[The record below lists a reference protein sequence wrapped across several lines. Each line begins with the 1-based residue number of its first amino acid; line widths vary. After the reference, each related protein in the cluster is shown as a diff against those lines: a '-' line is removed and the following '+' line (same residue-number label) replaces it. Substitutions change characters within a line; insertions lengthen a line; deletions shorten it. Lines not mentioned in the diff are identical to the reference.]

1 MISMKR
7 YIKPMG
13 VVFFTVMLFMTG
25 SFYLNHLLKKD
36 MIAQQTEQL
45 SGEIDLLTPFLID
58 KDELVFNPEK
68 LSQSLSG
75 SERITVLSATG
86 HVLYDSSHQ
95 VSLDVTRKN
104 RPEIKGILEGEAKEL
119 TDIRDSQTVN
129 TELLYVAKG
138 IYVNDELIGVVRLA
152 ENYLGVSENIMSIQR
167 SVTLILFILLLFMLI
182 LALYIYRQNKKPLD
196 FILPILK
203 EATQNPEKKQEI
215 IEAPSEWRE
224 LYETV
229 YELMDETN
237 LLYYKQLQNK
247 EKLYFLFNN
256 LSIGIFI
263 LNQDLEITL
272 ANTVVEEWFQ
282 KKWKVES
289 YETWISHKK
298 LKQMIRLAVE
308 GGEDVQG
315 EIRVKRPKYRNLK
328 VVIRPLQS
336 EKKEYVCMIYDVTEI
351 RQMEK
356 VHEDFIS
363 NISHELK
370 TPTTSI
376 IGFAETLLAGA
387 KDDPDASVEFI
398 TIIEREGQRL
408 LSLIQ
413 HIMMLLKTEK
423 DLHVSDSLR
432 TSPVS
437 IIQEELKRYTHQ
449 MKKKQLDVSFDESVD
464 STILVSSQGFQ
475 IIVKNLLEN
484 AIEYSEESGK
494 IFIYL
499 TQSEDELIFK
509 IEDTGIGISKE
520 DQLRIFERFYRVSH
534 SRQRNT
540 GGSGLGLSL
549 VQHYADLLGGYVKL
563 SSDLG
568 EGTTVIVRF
577 QLDYLMD

>member
-13 VVFFTVMLFMTG
+13 VVFFTVILFMTG

-45 SGEIDLLTPFLID
+45 SSEIDLLTPFLID
-58 KDELVFNPEK
+58 KDELVFSPEK

-152 ENYLGVSENIMSIQR
+152 ENYLGVSENIISIQR

>member
-13 VVFFTVMLFMTG
+13 VVFFTVILFMTG

-45 SGEIDLLTPFLID
+45 SSEIDLLTPFLID
-58 KDELVFNPEK
+58 KDELVFSPEK

-95 VSLDVTRKN
+95 VSLDVTREN

-152 ENYLGVSENIMSIQR
+152 ENYLGVSENIISIQR

-423 DLHVSDSLR
+423 DLHVSNSLR

>member
-45 SGEIDLLTPFLID
+45 SSEIDLLTPFLID
-58 KDELVFNPEK
+58 KDELVFSPEK

-152 ENYLGVSENIMSIQR
+152 ENYLGVSENIISIQR

-577 QLDYLMD
+577 QLDYLVD